1 MKQFETQEGKVKKLQ
16 DEINILNDQIL
27 ELQKT
32 NEN

>member
-1 MKQFETQEGKVKKLQ
+1 MKQFVTQEGKVKKLQ